1 MMGADPGFIDRIT
14 PLLAR
19 SAQPLQHGKV
29 KRVTGM
35 LIESQVPGGKVG
47 DMVEIDRP
55 GEPLFGEVVGFNDS
69 NAVIIPFGRLINVA
83 PGARV
88 TSRGDGARLGVSER
102 LLGRIVDAF
111 GNPLD
116 GNPAMRPDALVP
128 IDAAAPLPERRV
140 AIHDRF
146 DTGVRAIDSLL
157 TCGAGQRVGIFAGAG
172 VGKTVLMRQI
182 ARQSQVDVTVIGL
195 IGERGGEVQDLLTNF
210 QLDRG
215 VLVVSTSDRP
225 PAERARGALSA
236 VSIAEYF
243 RDRGARVLLILDS
256 LTRYAMA
263 LREIGLAA
271 GEPAAT
277 KGYPPSVF
285 ATLPRLLERVCPIKN
300 GGSIT
305 GFFTVLVEGDDLS
318 DPVADSAR
326 SLLDGHIVLSRDL
339 AARGHFPAIDLLASA
354 SRSARQVTGPEAH
367 KLMARGRQLLA
378 TRREADELRSLGAY
392 VPGHNPVY
400 DAAIATGDAFDNWA
414 KQNSEE
420 ATVYGAGMNQLQE
433 VIASA
438 DKLMTA
444 DAAKATKRPAK
455 PGDGR

>member
-19 SAQPLQHGKV
+19 AATPAQHGKV
-29 KRVTGM
+29 TRVTGM
-35 LIESQVPGGKVG
+35 LVESHVPNGRVG
-47 DMVEIDRP
+47 DMVEIERP
-55 GEPLFGEVVGFNDS
+55 GEPLFGEVVGFKDS
-69 NAVIIPFGRLINVA
+69 NALIIPFGRLINVA

-116 GNPAMRPDALVP
+116 GKEALRPDAFVP
-128 IDAAAPLPERRV
+128 IDAAAPLPEKRV
-140 AIHDRF
+140 AIHNRF

-172 VGKTVLMRQI
+172 VGKTILMRQI
-182 ARQSQVDVTVIGL
+182 ARQSDVDVTVIGL

-210 QLDRG
+210 QLERG

-236 VSIAEYF
+236 VAIAEYF

-271 GEPAAT
+271 GEPPAT

-305 GFFTVLVEGDDLS
+305 GFFTVLVEGDDLA

-354 SRSARQVTGPEAH
+354 SRAARQVTVDEAH
-367 KLMARGRQLLA
+367 KLMTRGRQLLA

-400 DAAIATGDAFDNWA
+400 DAAVATGEAFDRWA
-414 KQNSEE
+414 RQNPEE
-420 ATVYGAGMNQLQE
+420 STAYGAGMNQLQE
-433 VIASA
+433 VIA
-438 DKLMTA
+438 TA
-444 DAAKATKRPAK
+444 DQLMATDSAKLTKPRSRAVESK
-455 PGDGR
+455 